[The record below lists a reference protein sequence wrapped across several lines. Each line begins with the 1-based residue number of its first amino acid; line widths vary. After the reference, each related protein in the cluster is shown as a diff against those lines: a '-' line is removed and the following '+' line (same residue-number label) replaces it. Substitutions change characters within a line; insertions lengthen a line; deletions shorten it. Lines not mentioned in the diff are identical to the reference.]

1 MVKKS
6 SKTIKDYEA
15 MTLADIRAEAQEIKL
30 ENFMELPKRELII
43 EILKRNSNNEGFV
56 EVS

>member
-30 ENFMELPKRELII
+30 ENFMELP
-43 EILKRNSNNEGFV
+43 NEN
-56 EVS
+56 